1 MKIKKNLS
9 DAEMFR
15 GFEETES
22 FETAFLQDDSEKRKI
37 KSAVKREKSEEEEIL
52 LPPETREKL
61 NRCLLEVSMAWL
73 KSKGGDME
81 WKVLREGTTITLQP
95 APSKKRGN
103 K

>member
-37 KSAVKREKSEEEEIL
+37 KSAVKGKKAKRKKSFS
-52 LPPETREKL
+52 R
-61 NRCLLEVSMAWL
+61 L
-73 KSKGGDME
+73 KP
-81 WKVLREGTTITLQP
+81 WK
-95 APSKKRGN
+95 N
-103 K
+103 

>member
-61 NRCLLEVSMAWL
+61 NRCLLEASMVWL

>member
-37 KSAVKREKSEEEEIL
+37 KSVTKGKKSAEEIL

-61 NRCLLEVSMAWL
+61 NRCLLEAGMAWL

>member
-52 LPPETREKL
+52 L
-61 NRCLLEVSMAWL
+61 NRCLLEASMAWL